1 MLARRQCLQTCTQSS
16 FLSVMLLFC
25 FGMKGKSN
33 LQNQVKSV
41 DAIFFAAFIF
51 EGCLEGSGV
60 ISVFLAKVNL
70 LFSFSNSFLF
80 FLPPGTERSQCCVD
94 ES

>member
-1 MLARRQCLQTCTQSS
+1 
-16 FLSVMLLFC
+16 MLLFC
-25 FGMKGKSN
+25 FGMKRKSN
-33 LQNQVKSV
+33 LQNEVKSV
-41 DAIFFAAFIF
+41 DTIFVAAFTF

-60 ISVFLAKVNL
+60 ISLFLVKVYL
-70 LFSFSNSFLF
+70 LFSFSNSFSF